1 MSDFLRRSIQDAAI
15 LLLKNASVAV
25 PVAVFIVLEKLVS
38 KGNQASQKLSLDIRL
53 GDFIEPML
61 SPAFILGFVLL
72 LTLKAASILFT
83 NTDMYFAFSG
93 EKNRLK
99 SVLKKI
105 KALDYALYYGL
116 SLAWYVAFAIFAY
129 SGSIFLYDLLG
140 IRLVYA
146 NLTMLF
152 IFALLFPIF
161 YAGLSVFPF
170 VLVLHRLGI
179 KRRKIDFPVSLQL
192 YRFYALRSVIDLFFV
207 GVVPLA
213 IFRLEISYWIKLL
226 LVLCFSILITT
237 FIRTVS
243 IRYKSFLFDRS
254 NAPLR

>member
-1 MSDFLRRSIQDAAI
+1 MNNLLRRSIHDAAI

-25 PVAVFIVLEKLVS
+25 PVAVFIVLEKLAS
-38 KGNQASQKLSLDIRL
+38 SGSQASQKLSLDVRL
-53 GDFIEPML
+53 DELIWSML

-99 SVLKKI
+99 SVLAKV
-105 KALDYALYYGL
+105 KALDYVLYYGL
-116 SLAWYVAFAIFAY
+116 SLAWYAAFAVVAY
-129 SGSIFLYDLLG
+129 SGSIFLYDFLG
-140 IRLVYA
+140 IRHVFA
-146 NLTMLF
+146 NVSMLL

-179 KRRKIDFPVSLQL
+179 QRRKIDFPITLQL
-192 YRFYALRSVIDLFFV
+192 YRFYALRSVIDLLFV
-207 GVVPLA
+207 GALPLA
-213 IFRLEISYWIKLL
+213 IFRMDVADWIKLL
-226 LVLCFSILITT
+226 LVLFLSILMTT
-237 FIRTVS
+237 FIRTMS
-243 IRYKSFLFDRS
+243 IRYKSFLLSRS
-254 NAPLR
+254 DAPL